1 MDGFGNPLP
10 NPAPNDRGPSTD
22 AVRQYLSQLSIEE
35 MRIQLSSIQQDLL
48 QREMVEAANASQNPI
63 PQPAVQPDS
72 DPMSTSGEPSAPVD
86 VSLKPS
92 RTLRLKPPFTYD
104 GKREGTACEDWIIE
118 VREYIEFYTVRNEFT
133 NEREK
138 IQFAGSYLSGRAKTA
153 WNTRKKMA
161 ERDPTGEQKILTL
174 EQFFSII
181 YHACKDYNSNER
193 ARATYNKIV
202 QKHSV
207 RDYAYDLLEAAD
219 QLHPR
224 PPDFEILEK
233 FKAGLKIHVLREL
246 SRTLEPPTDLA
257 KFVDYCDR
265 IDEAWFRQKQLFS
278 NNRSYESTPERLNAL
293 RGKQMPKRGSL
304 EWNNYCKAKNLC
316 FHCGRAGHLSR
327 DCNFKSRSRDDNS
340 ESNEQ
345 AVALYEG
352 DQGKGKRRA

>member
-10 NPAPNDRGPSTD
+10 NPTPNDREISTEP
-22 AVRQYLSQLSIEE
+22 VRQYLSQLSLEE
-35 MRIQLSSIQQDLL
+35 MRIQLSNMQQDLL
-48 QREMVEAANASQNPI
+48 QREMAEAANASQPPL
-63 PQPAVQPDS
+63 PQPTVQPDG
-72 DPMSTSGEPSAPVD
+72 DPMSTSGEPLASTDASVTMG
-86 VSLKPS
+86 
-92 RTLRLKPPFTYD
+92 RTLRLKPPSTYD

-118 VREYIEFYTVRNEFT
+118 MREYIEFYTVRNEFT

-138 IQFAGSYLSGRAKTA
+138 IQFAGSYLSGRARTA

-161 ERDPTGEQKILTL
+161 ERDNTGEQKITTL

-193 ARATYNKIV
+193 ARAAYNKIV

-207 RDYAYDLLEAAD
+207 RDYAYNLLEAAD

-278 NNRSYESTPERLNAL
+278 NNRSYEPTPERLNAL
-293 RGKQMPKRGSL
+293 RSKPMPKKGSS
-304 EWNNYCKAKNLC
+304 EWNDHCKAKNLC

-327 DCNFKSRSRDDNS
+327 DCNSKSKYMSDTTTTD
-340 ESNEQ
+340 EQ
-345 AVALYEG
+345 AVTLYEG